1 MVKCKPV
8 STPLAANE
16 KLSLSD
22 GTMLS
27 NEDATTY
34 HSVVGALQYL
44 TLTRP
49 DISFAVNKV
58 SQYLHSPTTQH
69 WSAVKQIL
77 RYLCGTLG
85 YGLYLRR
92 SPSLF

>member
-27 NEDATTY
+27 NEDVATY
-34 HSVVGALQYL
+34 RSVVGAL
-44 TLTRP
+44 
-49 DISFAVNKV
+49 
-58 SQYLHSPTTQH
+58 
-69 WSAVKQIL
+69 
-77 RYLCGTLG
+77 
-85 YGLYLRR
+85 
-92 SPSLF
+92 